1 MNKIKKIVKLH
12 NEWEEMRKENPED
25 YNKIIARIK
34 RERKAKKDAKIAMR
48 KKD

>member
-1 MNKIKKIVKLH
+1 MNKIKHTAKL
-12 NEWEEMRKENPED
+12 NAEWEEMRTENPED
-25 YNKIIARIK
+25 HNKIIARIK